1 MRWII
6 PFLILAQAYAKTPD
20 LWQINMPLAANTTSD
35 IQKAL
40 PQALHTVL
48 VRTSGVTAIE
58 NHDKITAHVA
68 KNAIQHYHLTS
79 APCQDSEA
87 TCTTLHIQF
96 KKEAI
101 SQLLH
106 ELELPSWTGTRA
118 SSFINVTIDDGL
130 ESVTLDSAHT
140 LGKILQETAEKRGI
154 DITLPQNPNQPQHK
168 YRSEQTLVA
177 RIILQEENVWQIN
190 WHLYTATGL
199 FEWTSSNTNLA
210 EALQA
215 SVDSLADFMHQQDK
229 PAVETIAATS
239 SHLII
244 EGIPNF
250 ISLEK
255 TLKALKS
262 HPHVQQAT
270 LSEQSPNHVKI
281 YLNHTL
287 PLEKI
292 LATLP
297 SLHIQDMSESSSQE
311 IITTW
316 HNNDAPAPF

>member
-6 PFLILAQAYAKTPD
+6 PLLILAQAYAKTPD
-20 LWQINMPLAANTTSD
+20 LWQINMPLAANTARD
-35 IQKAL
+35 IEQAL
-40 PQALHTVL
+40 PHALQTVL
-48 VRTSGVTAIE
+48 IRTSGVTTIE
-58 NHDKITAHVA
+58 DSDKITVHSA

-79 APCQDSEA
+79 APCPDSES

-101 SQLLH
+101 AQLLQ
-106 ELELPSWTGTRA
+106 ELQLPSWTGARA
-118 SSFINVTIDDGL
+118 SSFINITIDDGL
-130 ESVTLDSAHT
+130 ETVTLDNAHT
-140 LGKILQETAEKRGI
+140 LGSVLQETADKRGI
-154 DITLPQNPNQPQHK
+154 DITLPQSPSQPQHR

-177 RIILQEENVWQIN
+177 KINLQEENVWQIN
-190 WHLYTATGL
+190 WHLYTATDL
-199 FEWTSSNTNLA
+199 FEWTSSSTNLT

-215 SVDSLADFMHQQDK
+215 SIDSLADFMHQQDK

-244 EGIPNF
+244 QGIPNF

-255 TLKALKS
+255 TLKTLKA
-262 HPHVQQAT
+262 HPHVQQAS
-270 LSEQSPNHVKI
+270 LSEQSHNYVKI
-281 YLNHTL
+281 HLNHTL

-297 SLHIQDMSESSSQE
+297 SLRMQDMPDPSSQE

>member
-6 PFLILAQAYAKTPD
+6 PLLILAQAYAKTPD
-20 LWQINMPLAANTTSD
+20 LWQINVPLPANTASD
-35 IQKAL
+35 IQQAL

-48 VRTSGVTAIE
+48 VRTSGVVNIE
-58 NHDKITAHVA
+58 HSDMITAEVA
-68 KNAIQHYHLTS
+68 KNAIQHYHLSS
-79 APCQDSEA
+79 APCKNSET

-101 SQLLH
+101 TQLLRN
-106 ELELPSWTGTRA
+106 LQLPSWTGTRA

-130 ESVTLDSAHT
+130 ESITLDNTHD
-140 LGKILQETAEKRGI
+140 LGNILQDTAEKRGI
-154 DITLPQNPNQPQHK
+154 DITLPQNPSQPQHR

-177 RIILQEENVWQIN
+177 KIILQEENIWQIN
-190 WHLYTATGL
+190 WHLYTSTDL
-199 FEWTSSNTNLA
+199 FEWTSSSTNLT
-210 EALQA
+210 EALRA
-215 SVDSLADFMHQQDK
+215 SIDSLADFMHQQDK
-229 PAVETIAATS
+229 PAVETIDATT

-255 TLKALKS
+255 TLKALKA
-262 HPHVQQAT
+262 HPHVQQAS
-270 LSEQSPNHVKI
+270 LSEQSHNHVKI
-281 YLNHTL
+281 LLNHTL

-297 SLHIQDMSESSSQE
+297 SLHIQDMPDSSSQE

>member
-20 LWQINMPLAANTTSD
+20 LWQINVPLAANAARD
-35 IQKAL
+35 VDQAL
-40 PQALHTVL
+40 PQALQTVL
-48 VRTSGVTAIE
+48 VRTSGVTTIE
-58 NHDKITAHVA
+58 NSDKINAHMA
-68 KNAIQHYHLTS
+68 KNAIQHYHFS
-79 APCQDSEA
+79 NASCPNSES

-101 SQLLH
+101 SQLLQ
-106 ELELPSWTGTRA
+106 ELQLPSWTGERA
-118 SSFINVTIDDGL
+118 SSFINVTIDDDL
-130 ESVTLDSAHT
+130 ESVTLDNTHS
-140 LGKILQETAEKRGI
+140 LGIILQETAEKRGI
-154 DITLPQNPNQPQHK
+154 DITLPQNPAQPQHK

-177 RIILQEENVWQIN
+177 KISLQEENVWQIN
-190 WHLYTATGL
+190 WHLYTATDL
-199 FEWTSSNTNLA
+199 YEWTSSSSNLT

-215 SVDSLADFMHQQDK
+215 SIDSLADFMCQQDNS
-229 PAVETIAATS
+229 AVETIATTS

-255 TLKALKS
+255 TLKALKA
-262 HPHVQQAT
+262 HPHVQQAS
-270 LSEQSPNHVKI
+270 LSEQSHNHVKI
-281 YLNHTL
+281 HLSHTL

-292 LATLP
+292 LATMP
-297 SLHIQDMSESSSQE
+297 SLHIQDMPDPSSQE